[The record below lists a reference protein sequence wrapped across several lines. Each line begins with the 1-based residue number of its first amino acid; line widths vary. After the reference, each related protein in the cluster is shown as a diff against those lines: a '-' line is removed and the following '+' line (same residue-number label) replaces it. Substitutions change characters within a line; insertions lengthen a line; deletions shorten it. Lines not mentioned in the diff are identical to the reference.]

1 MHISMKPLILLHDGK
16 EYDVSNLSM
25 KHQMARVRLYP
36 SPSTIPSHD
45 IHPRQRHRF
54 AEAHVNPSHLHLHHS
69 QGPAHPDAES
79 DAADATEDDEATG
92 DTESDQLH
100 LHTSR
105 SVEFVQLPHDLRL
118 PLRGSMDT
126 ILALKEHGVTR
137 HECWSCRVVLGCIDT
152 AQYIICPF
160 CRCVMPTAV
169 GDNSS
174 RSQTLNHD
182 HTTATSAID
191 DPCVGLGSC
200 SNHHE
205 VHTLQA

>member
-1 MHISMKPLILLHDGK
+1 MHISMKPQILHHDGK

-105 SVEFVQLPHDLRL
+105 SVEYV
-118 PLRGSMDT
+118 
-126 ILALKEHGVTR
+126 
-137 HECWSCRVVLGCIDT
+137 
-152 AQYIICPF
+152 CPYED
-160 CRCVMPTAV
+160 RWTPYW
-169 GDNSS
+169 
-174 RSQTLNHD
+174 
-182 HTTATSAID
+182 
-191 DPCVGLGSC
+191 P
-200 SNHHE
+200 
-205 VHTLQA
+205 